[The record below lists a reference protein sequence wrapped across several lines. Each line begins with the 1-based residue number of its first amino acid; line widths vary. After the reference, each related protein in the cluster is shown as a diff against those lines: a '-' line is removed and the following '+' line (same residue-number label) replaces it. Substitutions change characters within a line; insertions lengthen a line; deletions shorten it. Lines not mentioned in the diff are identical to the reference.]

1 VFEPLDCG
9 GVVVPDDPPQP
20 LSERAIAK
28 SKMQH
33 AARDLPDSASRNR
46 GKGATMARNKPEGA
60 RMSWLLLV
68 ALTVIVVVSG
78 VVPDNVDGAKLQLK
92 PVGNPVQANETE
104 AANPFSGVTETV
116 KDPGADCEML
126 SVPLESVKP

>member
-1 VFEPLDCG
+1 
-9 GVVVPDDPPQP
+9 
-20 LSERAIAK
+20 
-28 SKMQH
+28 
-33 AARDLPDSASRNR
+33 
-46 GKGATMARNKPEGA
+46 
-60 RMSWLLLV
+60 MSWLLLV